1 MNNTMLLITSSWG
14 EKKTFKLIPAS
25 KEAVYNEAIFD
36 IDAKVLALIGKE
48 KKDTMHMLTK
58 LNEWGDPVSMKIGK
72 RSNGKDYAEERKTI
86 ETFYEY
92 YIEDI
97 KEIENFVKS
106 VAINAKDFD
115 IKPFLESKEKPQ
127 VAPKNII
134 TA

>member
-25 KEAVYNEAIFD
+25 KEAVYNEVIFD

-48 KKDTMHMLTK
+48 KKDTMHMLAK

-72 RSNGKDYAEERKTI
+72 RQNGKDYAEERKTI

-106 VAINAKDFD
+106 VAVNAKDFD
-115 IKPFLESKEKPQ
+115 IKSFLESKEKSQ

-134 TA
+134 KA